1 MQNFE
6 QKLKQERATNTVES
20 NNTIKTETLD
30 TKKPESHEDL
40 TKRLKTNLEQSK
52 SLENKMQEDTEHL
65 NKIRQALGLG
75 HQTEDTVSMRAN
87 KEKLASLNKEYS
99 EMHNTILED
108 DTYSIDNLEGVFEDK
123 IHMGHKIATKGN
135 LMWEKSSRDMQ
146 RSYEKSKAET
156 NQKSRDLAAR
166 IHGGGME
173 MSDEEWGAK
182 VAKEKSEDEA
192 KFAEIK
198 KGLDDF
204 GNKTNENLGDEQK
217 STKESRKSFD
227 ELRKDSDKKAKETN
241 DYFANGEYVK
251 ENSRTQEDINIQNE
265 IDNLND
271 PDGSKRAKEKA
282 NKEYWDNYENTVMGM
297 NEHIGYNPVSAEK
310 YKAQLEKELGEK
322 GASKE
327 EIEEEWQKMK
337 NNPHATWI

>member
-6 QKLKQERATNTVES
+6 QKLKQERSSNTVES
-20 NNTIKTETLD
+20 NNTIKAETLD

-40 TKRLKTNLEQSK
+40 TKRLKTNLEQSN
-52 SLENKMQEDTEHL
+52 SLKNKIQEDTEHL

-87 KEKLASLNKEYS
+87 KEKLASLSKEYS

-123 IHMGHKIATKGN
+123 THMGHKIATKGN

-146 RSYEKSKAET
+146 RSWEKSKASLDSIT
-156 NQKSRDLAAR
+156 PSKVGTGKNTRNLA
-166 IHGGGME
+166 
-173 MSDEEWGAK
+173 
-182 VAKEKSEDEA
+182 EKSPED
-192 KFAEIK
+192 
-198 KGLDDF
+198 
-204 GNKTNENLGDEQK
+204 
-217 STKESRKSFD
+217 RKSFD
-227 ELRKDSDKKAKETN
+227 ELRKESDKKARETN

-251 ENSRTQEDINIQNE
+251 QNSRTQEDIDIQNE

-282 NKEYWDNYENTVMGM
+282 DKEYWDNYENTVMGM
-297 NEHIGYNPVSAEK
+297 NEHIGYNPINAEK
-310 YKAQLEKELGEK
+310 YEAQFRKEGAEKGWSEKET
-322 GASKE
+322 
-327 EIEEEWQKMK
+327 EEELQKIK
-337 NNPHATWI
+337 NNPHASWI